1 MTNLETV
8 LQFLTEL
15 ERRKISYRLEHDRD
29 EALMVRIDV
38 PGQRWEVEFLADGEI
53 WVEIFD
59 RSSGVSTSSLEE
71 LLKRL
76 APYSD

>member
-1 MTNLETV
+1 MTTLETV
-8 LQFLTEL
+8 LQFLTAL
-15 ERRKISYRLEHDRD
+15 GRRKIHYRLEHNRD

-38 PGQRWEVEFLADGEI
+38 PGQRWEVEFLADGET

-59 RSSGVSTSSLEE
+59 RSSGVSISSLEE

-76 APYSD
+76 EPYSV

>member
-1 MTNLETV
+1 MTTLEPV

-15 ERRKISYRLEHDRD
+15 EGRKISYRLEHNRD

-38 PGQRWEVEFLADGEI
+38 PGQRWEVEFLADGETC
-53 WVEIFD
+53 VEIFD
-59 RSSGVSTSSLEE
+59 RSSGVSSSSLEE

-76 APYSD
+76 ESYSD